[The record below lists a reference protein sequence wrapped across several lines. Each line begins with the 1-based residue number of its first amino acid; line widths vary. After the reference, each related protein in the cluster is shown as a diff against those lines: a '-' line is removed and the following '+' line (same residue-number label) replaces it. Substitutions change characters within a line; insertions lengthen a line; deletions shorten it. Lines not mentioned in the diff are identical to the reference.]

1 MISNSYQVKAFTYV
15 KSYRHLGVYP
25 SKVFSTGC
33 TVSTTP
39 CPPMAPIIAPG
50 GRDLEDNRCSI
61 SVHEFVLQFTLDHT
75 WVIL

>member
-1 MISNSYQVKAFTYV
+1 MSNSYQVKAFTYV
-15 KSYRHLGVYP
+15 KSYCHLGAYA
-25 SKVFSTGC
+25 STAFSAWTE
-33 TVSTTP
+33 VSTIP
-39 CPPMAPIIAPG
+39 CSPMAPITAPG